1 MSSEDKVKEIQE
13 QIAQIEAEKVKLE
26 EELYIK
32 NNAHTYFCNKL
43 KELEQEVLKLQAIDL
58 NNFSKD
64 NKPIDAYWL
73 GLIGWNPDD
82 SYRYRHYWSDRFT
95 LDHSCT
101 TNKLS
106 KPFGSDVWVLMTQ
119 DSEDFVIAVNTRAEL
134 VSLMFSLKMV

>member
-13 QIAQIEAEKVKLE
+13 QITKIKAEKVDLE
-26 EELYIK
+26 KEIHVK
-32 NNAHTYFCNKL
+32 NKAHSYFCDKL
-43 KELEQEVLKLQAIDL
+43 SELEKEILKIQASDL
-58 NNFSKD
+58 NNFSED

-73 GLIGWNPDD
+73 GLIGWNADD

-106 KPFGSDVWVLMTQ
+106 KLFGSDIWVLMTQ
-119 DSEDFVIAVNTRAEL
+119 DSEDVVIAVNTRAEL